1 MPKSYPIRDGVPI
14 PARAAS
20 IYPFDQLEVGQMFA
34 LPAKDVVAVRAAALR
49 YAHKH
54 PGTAFAV
61 RRLKGIAA
69 GYGCWRK
76 K

>member
-1 MPKSYPIRDGVPI
+1 
-14 PARAAS
+14 
-20 IYPFDQLEVGQMFA
+20 MFA
-34 LPAKDVVAVRAAALR
+34 LPAEDVVAVRAAALR

-61 RRLKGIAA
+61 RRLKFAA

-76 K
+76 T

>member
-1 MPKSYPIRDGVPI
+1 MSKYKIRDGVPI
-14 PARAAS
+14 PPRAAS
-20 IYPFDQLEVGQMFA
+20 IYPFDRLEVGQMFA
-34 LPAKDVVAVRAAALR
+34 LPADGVVAVRAAALR

-54 PGTAFAV
+54 PGTKFAV
-61 RRLKGIAA
+61 RRLNGIAA